1 MPTTTYGGLTTQQR
15 TFYIGTLLKRL
26 LPYLPLLEDGQKAT
40 IPRNNGT
47 VASWRKYSAL
57 SLATTPLTEGTTP
70 AGNSLAQTAVTATI
84 AQYGDFLTE
93 SDLLIAAGIDN
104 NIVAGTEVLGEQ
116 AGQTIHRVVVTELGA
131 GSSVRYAN
139 GRASRVTVAAGD
151 NLTVLDIRK
160 VVRDLERNNA
170 SKFPD
175 GFYHGAISA
184 SQAFDLTS
192 DTAYVDLAGRY
203 FNTDQLRMNELVP
216 VYGARLRKTTDVPIF
231 VGAGA
236 GGIDVHAA
244 VIYGPQSYGVTDLA
258 GMGLQSLNADTNQG
272 AVNVIIIPL
281 DEPDKSDPLHQR
293 AYLGW
298 KVAFV
303 VKTLD
308 SARIERLETAVTP

>member
-1 MPTTTYGGLTTQQR
+1 LPTSTLGGITTQAR

-26 LPYLPLLEDGQKAT
+26 LPYLPLLADGQKAT
-40 IPRNNGT
+40 IPRNTGII
-47 VASWRKYSAL
+47 AQWRKYSAL
-57 SLATTPLTEGTTP
+57 SLATTALTEGVTP
-70 AGNSLAQTAVTATI
+70 AGNSLAQTAITATI
-84 AQYGDFLTE
+84 AQYGDYLTE
-93 SDLLIAAGIDN
+93 SDILITAGIDN

-139 GRASRVTVAAGD
+139 GRASRITVAAGD

-170 SKFPD
+170 IKYQD
-175 GFYHGAISA
+175 GFYHGAISP

-203 FNTDQLRMNELVP
+203 VNVDNLQANELVP

-231 VGAGA
+231 TAGGAA
-236 GGIDVHAA
+236 GIDVHAA
-244 VIYGPQSYGVTDLA
+244 VIYGPNAFGVTDLA
-258 GMGLQSLNADTNQG
+258 GMGLAAMNPETNQG
-272 AVNVIIIPL
+272 AVNVIVIPL

-298 KVAFV
+298 KVGFV